1 MIMQAKGSYQV
12 WEEGSQEIQ
21 FPSTWQVV
29 KVDDHPFYRQVS
41 GQGLKSV
48 DFLALDPDWG
58 LYFIELK
65 DYRHRLSPEEKVDL
79 EGVFE
84 EKWEDS
90 KLLIRSV
97 YAMLYKK
104 WYYRICLRYECLY
117 RLVPK
122 RSKFW
127 IEAFAC
133 MQAGRMLYLVEV
145 GNGSDQ

>member
-1 MIMQAKGSYQV
+1 MMHSMESYQE
-12 WEEGSQEIQ
+12 WEEGSQKIL

-29 KVDDHPFYRQVS
+29 KVDQHPYYRQVS

-48 DFLALDPDWG
+48 DFLALDPEWG

-65 DYRHRLSPEEKVDL
+65 DYRHQLSVEEKADL
-79 EGVFE
+79 QEVFE
-84 EKWEDS
+84 EKLEDS

-97 YAMLYKK
+97 YAMLHKK
-104 WYYRICLRYECLY
+104 WYYKICLRYEWLY

-127 IEAFAC
+127 IEAYAYVLSGC
-133 MQAGRMLYLVEV
+133 YTCLVDV
-145 GNGSDQ
+145 ADGNDQ

>member
-1 MIMQAKGSYQV
+1 MQAKESYQE
-12 WEEGSQEIQ
+12 WKEGRQEIR
-21 FPSTWQVV
+21 FPKTWQVI

-84 EKWEDS
+84 EKLEDS
-90 KLLIRSV
+90 KRLIRSI

-104 WYYRICLRYECLY
+104 WYYRLCLRYQWLY
-117 RLVPK
+117 PLVPN
-122 RSKFW
+122 RSKVW
-127 IEAFAC
+127 IEAYAC
-133 MQAGRMLYLVEV
+133 IKSGRILYLVDV
-145 GNGSDQ
+145 GED